1 MNKIKEARIAAGLS
15 QKRMAE
21 MMGIPRRTIE
31 NWESG
36 VNTPPEY
43 VERLVVQELE
53 RVKKI
58 EKI

>member
-15 QKRMAE
+15 QRRMAE

>member
-1 MNKIKEARIAAGLS
+1 MNRIKEARIAAGLS
-15 QKRMAE
+15 QRRMAE